1 LMSFTQVNNEAGIGG
16 FSKDVNGTYK
26 LP

>member
-1 LMSFTQVNNEAGIGG
+1 MMSFKQVNNEAGIGG
-16 FSKDVNGTYK
+16 FSKDVSGTYK